1 MKKKTYKM
9 GLVGCMSVLV
19 MLTGLWVYDQNKIP
33 VSEEPVVSIKNDE
46 PKQEETKEKINY
58 PYLDENVK
66 VVRTYYD
73 QNDDTTTQQASLVLF
88 EGVYRPNQGTDFANE
103 NTKFDVVACLSGEV
117 TQKKDDPIFGLMVT
131 IKSNDIEVTYQS
143 LDSTTL
149 EVNQKVKQGDVIGTS
164 GENLYEAD
172 LGNHLHLIIE
182 NEGVILNP
190 EKCFSKTVD
199 ELS

>member
-73 QNDDTTTQQASLVLF
+73 QNDDTTAQQASLVLF

-131 IKSNDIEVTYQS
+131 IKSNDIEITYQS

-149 EVNQKVKQGDVIGTS
+149 EVNQKVKQGEVIGTS

-182 NEGVILNP
+182 NKGVILNP

>member
-73 QNDDTTTQQASLVLF
+73 QNDDKETWFNKVKMLTEKLGYAANMKD
-88 EGVYRPNQGTDFANE
+88 YRKNPE
-103 NTKFDVVACLSGEV
+103 NYKGSVADISTV
-117 TQKKDDPIFGLMVT
+117 IRVMVT
-131 IKSNDIEVTYQS
+131 SCSMTPD
-143 LDSTTL
+143 
-149 EVNQKVKQGDVIGTS
+149 
-164 GENLYEAD
+164 LYEILKL
-172 LGNHLHLIIE
+172 LG
-182 NEGVILNP
+182 P
-190 EKCFSKTVD
+190 ERIKKRLFKF
-199 ELS
+199 

>member
-88 EGVYRPNQGTDFANE
+88 EGVYRPNQGTDFASE

-117 TQKKDDPIFGLMVT
+117 TQKKRRSYFW
-131 IKSNDIEVTYQS
+131 
-143 LDSTTL
+143 
-149 EVNQKVKQGDVIGTS
+149 
-164 GENLYEAD
+164 
-172 LGNHLHLIIE
+172 
-182 NEGVILNP
+182 LNGYN
-190 EKCFSKTVD
+190 
-199 ELS
+199 